1 MQGQTDGLKDL
12 VRLQVENGERDKE
25 FLQLAE
31 IKSKRQA
38 RFLEIEEEKL
48 SLRYKH

>member
-1 MQGQTDGLKDL
+1 MQEQNDSLKDL
-12 VRLQVENGERDKE
+12 VRLQVEKGERDKA

-48 SLRYKH
+48 NLRYKQ